1 MNDVSNRL
9 DREPH
14 HPSTTLHGTIGTVGT
29 LERLDPIM
37 MNGAKPWILTHEP
50 ESRVRCFS
58 LQDNLVCIISRRE
71 RVSVN
76 IMFLRRYP
84 SRLGIGFTILV
95 FELILGSGASA
106 QTPRLEA
113 KTITLGIVP
122 DTNQK
127 KAAASFQDFSLYVA
141 RKLSA
146 SSEVQGKVTVAPTHA
161 RLASLLT
168 ERRADFYMESPYP
181 TYLINDV
188 YGAGKL
194 LLRRWKGGMADYH
207 ASIFTRADGET
218 KRLED
223 LNGKIIA
230 FEDPQSTSGYFLPK
244 LFLTRKGFTLAQIS
258 QIDAKVRPGEIGYV
272 FATSQRK
279 LLDLVL
285 TKKVAAGAFSNDD
298 YAALEE
304 SKKSAITI
312 LAETASLPRHLVSVR
327 KGLAPATV
335 NSLEKVL
342 LSMHQDPEGRSIMQ
356 RAAGTT
362 KFDTLPGG
370 ASAISRR
377 LLDTYYSPEKK

>member
-1 MNDVSNRL
+1 M
-9 DREPH
+9 
-14 HPSTTLHGTIGTVGT
+14 I
-29 LERLDPIM
+29 
-37 MNGAKPWILTHEP
+37 
-50 ESRVRCFS
+50 
-58 LQDNLVCIISRRE
+58 
-71 RVSVN
+71 
-76 IMFLRRYP
+76 
-84 SRLGIGFTILV
+84 
-95 FELILGSGASA
+95 
-106 QTPRLEA
+106 
-113 KTITLGIVP
+113 
-122 DTNQK
+122 
-127 KAAASFQDFSLYVA
+127 
-141 RKLSA
+141 
-146 SSEVQGKVTVAPTHA
+146 APTHA

-207 ASIFTRADGET
+207 SSIFTRRDGET

-244 LFLTRKGFTLAQIS
+244 LFLTRKGFTLARIS
-258 QIDAKVRPGEIGYV
+258 QIDAQVRPGEIGYV

-298 YAALEE
+298 YAGLEE

-327 KGLAPATV
+327 KGLAPALV
-335 NSLEKVL
+335 NGLEKVL
-342 LSMHQDPEGRSIMQ
+342 LSMHQDPEGRSIME

-362 KFDTLPGG
+362 KFDALPGG